1 VHSREQDLLV
11 EGPLAHY
18 ADGYEQELRRLGYP
32 DRIVAR
38 HVALLSELNSWME
51 RRGLT
56 VEQLGSVHL
65 ETFFAE
71 RRQRGCRSLVTTRS
85 VVALVAWWADAGL
98 MLPERVPT
106 PGSVDELVG
115 HYREY
120 LIHQRGLTTGTV
132 GNYERVA
139 RLFSSSLA
147 PDVAALSAL
156 TAEAVNRFIAEFCAH
171 PAKVS
176 PREMV
181 TDLRSFLRF
190 LHVQGVIAAPLA
202 QAIPA
207 YSTQREAL
215 PRALSADELTRL
227 LASCDRQ
234 GAAGRRDY
242 AVLVVLSRLGLR
254 ANQVAGLRL
263 DDIDWHHGEVVVHNG
278 KGRREDRLPLPSD
291 VGEAL
296 VEYLEHGRPEAAAT
310 RRVFVRLFAPLV
322 GLSPTG
328 VTWVVYNACARADL
342 PQVGAHRLRHTA
354 ASAILRAGG
363 SLTEV
368 GQLLSH
374 RRAATTAIYAKVDHA
389 SLAGLARPWPGSAA

>member
-1 VHSREQDLLV
+1 MLSREPDLFA
-11 EGPLAHY
+11 EGPLAHC
-18 ADGYEQELRRLGYP
+18 AESYEQELRRLGYH
-32 DRIVAR
+32 DRHVAR
-38 HVALLSELNSWME
+38 HVALLSELSTWME

-56 VEQLGSVHL
+56 VGQLGSVDL

-85 VVALVAWWADAGL
+85 VAALVACWADAGL
-98 MLPERVPT
+98 MPSEPVPT
-106 PGSVDELVG
+106 SGSVDELVG
-115 HYREY
+115 YYRRY

-132 GNYERVA
+132 SNYERVA

-156 TAEAVNRFIAEFCAH
+156 TAEAVNRFVAGFCAH

-176 PREMV
+176 PRELV

-207 YSTQREAL
+207 YCTQREAL
-215 PRALSADELTRL
+215 PRALSGDELTRL

-242 AVLVVLSRLGLR
+242 AVLVVLSRFGLR
-254 ANQVAGLRL
+254 ANQVASLRL
-263 DDIDWHHGEVVVHNG
+263 NDVDWRRGEVAVHNG
-278 KGRREDRLPLPSD
+278 KGRREERLPLPSD

-296 VEYLEHGRPEAAAT
+296 VDYLLRDGEH
-310 RRVFVRLFAPLV
+310 L
-322 GLSPTG
+322 
-328 VTWVVYNACARADL
+328 
-342 PQVGAHRLRHTA
+342 
-354 ASAILRAGG
+354 
-363 SLTEV
+363 
-368 GQLLSH
+368 
-374 RRAATTAIYAKVDHA
+374 
-389 SLAGLARPWPGSAA
+389 SAANAPYCP